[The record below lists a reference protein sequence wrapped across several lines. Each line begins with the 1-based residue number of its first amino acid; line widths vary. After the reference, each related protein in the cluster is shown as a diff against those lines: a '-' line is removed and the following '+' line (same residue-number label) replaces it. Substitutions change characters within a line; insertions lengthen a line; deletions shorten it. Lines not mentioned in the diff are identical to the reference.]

1 MNTILCIMLA
11 ATTVL
16 RLELENETPYIVG
29 VDGVRRQVCIVDP
42 AEYAMMTGRV
52 DQVWR
57 TMNATKSGR
66 IGLHGPSVT
75 QEVDETNCLKTTVY
89 KDGYR
94 FAERFQ
100 KRNPPPKHPPKHPP
114 KINIPA
120 EPPRV
125 SGTAKY
131 REMVLERFRAKTA
144 APKTV
149 TVEHDATTG
158 KDEVTSIKDFVK

>member
-1 MNTILCIMLA
+1 MNSILCIMLA

-57 TMNATKSGR
+57 SMNETESGR
-66 IGLHGPSVT
+66 IGLHGARIS
-75 QEVDETNCLKTTVY
+75 QEIDETNCVKTTVY
-89 KDGYR
+89 KDGFR

-100 KRNPPPKHPPKHPP
+100 KRNPPPKHSP
-114 KINIPA
+114 KISIPS

-131 REMVLERFRAKTA
+131 REMVLKRFRAKTA

-158 KDEVTSIKDFVK
+158 KDEIK

>member
-1 MNTILCIMLA
+1 MNTLLCIMLA

-57 TMNATKSGR
+57 SMNETESGR
-66 IGLHGPSVT
+66 IGLHGAQIS
-75 QEVDETNCLKTTVY
+75 QEIDETNCVKTTVY
-89 KDGYR
+89 KDGFRY
-94 FAERFQ
+94 AERFQ
-100 KRNPPPKHPPKHPP
+100 KRNPPTKRPP
-114 KINIPA
+114 KISIPA

-158 KDEVTSIKDFVK
+158 KDLVK

>member
-1 MNTILCIMLA
+1 MNSILCIMLA

-57 TMNATKSGR
+57 TMNATESGR
-66 IGLHGPSVT
+66 VGLHGARVT
-75 QEVDETNCLKTTVY
+75 QEVDETSCVKTTVY

-94 FAERFQ
+94 FAE
-100 KRNPPPKHPPKHPP
+100 PMPKKHITVPDAPSRRGVPKPEAVNRR
-114 KINIPA
+114 ISD
-120 EPPRV
+120 RQ
-125 SGTAKY
+125 
-131 REMVLERFRAKTA
+131 RRFREAIEARKS
-144 APKTV
+144 APIKEI
-149 TVEHDATTG
+149 TVEHDAATG
-158 KDEVTSIKDFVK
+158 KDKVVK